1 MQWPSSRRLIKNAV
15 MVRLIAGS
23 SHVFFL
29 VLLSLRRAVVLST
42 VMLLSVMTLQADDS
56 KVRLLDSSNN
66 AKQLTIETIREI
78 FFMRLSTWPDGSPI
92 HVFVLP
98 DNHPLHIRFAKEIL
112 GVYPFQLRSAWDR
125 LVFSGTGV
133 SPTTV
138 ESEEEMRARIES
150 TPGSIGYTDKQSGD
164 R

>member
-1 MQWPSSRRLIKNAV
+1 MQRPNFWRFIENVAI
-15 MVRLIAGS
+15 VRLIAES
-23 SHVFFL
+23 RRTNYLLLFNLRRTV
-29 VLLSLRRAVVLST
+29 VLLAI
-42 VMLLSVMTLQADDS
+42 MLLPNMPLHADDS
-56 KVRLLDSSNN
+56 KVRLLDSSKNV
-66 AKQLTIETIREI
+66 KHLTTEMVREI
-78 FFMRLSTWPDGSPI
+78 FFMRLSSWPDGSPI

-138 ESEEEMRARIES
+138 ESEEEMLERIKS
-150 TPGSIGYTDKQSGD
+150 TPGSIGYTDDK
-164 R
+164 

>member
-1 MQWPSSRRLIKNAV
+1 MQRPNFRRLIENAA
-15 MVRLIAGS
+15 MARLIAES
-23 SHVFFL
+23 SQAIFL
-29 VLLSLRRAVVLST
+29 VLLGLRRAAVLS
-42 VMLLSVMTLQADDS
+42 VIILLPNMTLQADDS
-56 KVRLLDSSNN
+56 KVRLLDSNKN
-66 AKQLTIETIREI
+66 FKHLTTEMVREI
-78 FFMRLSTWPDGSPI
+78 FFMRLSSWPDGSPI

-138 ESEEEMRARIES
+138 ESEEEMLERIKS
-150 TPGSIGYTDKQSGD
+150 TPGSIGYTDDK
-164 R
+164 

>member
-1 MQWPSSRRLIKNAV
+1 MQRPSSGWFSKNATR
-15 MVRLIAGS
+15 VRLIVAS
-23 SHVFFL
+23 SQAFFL
-29 VLLSLRRAVVLST
+29 VLVNLRRAVVLSA
-42 VMLLSVMTLQADDS
+42 VMLPTMALQADDS
-56 KVRLLDSSNN
+56 KVRLLDSTKN
-66 AKQLTIETIREI
+66 AKQLTTETIREI
-78 FFMRLSTWPDGSPI
+78 FFMRLSTWPDGTPI

-150 TPGSIGYTDKQSGD
+150 TPGAIGYTETISGD
-164 R
+164 H

>member
-1 MQWPSSRRLIKNAV
+1 MQQHSSRWFIANAAAARLITEA
-15 MVRLIAGS
+15 LLGI
-23 SHVFFL
+23 FL
-29 VLLSLRRAVVLST
+29 GLLNLRRAVVLSAI
-42 VMLLSVMTLQADDS
+42 MLFPNMTLHADDS
-56 KVRLLDSSNN
+56 KVRLLDSSHSV
-66 AKQLTIETIREI
+66 KQLTTEMVREI
-78 FFMRLSTWPDGSPI
+78 FFMRLSSWPDGSPI

-150 TPGSIGYTDKQSGD
+150 TPGSIGYTDKKYGD
-164 R
+164 N

>member
-1 MQWPSSRRLIKNAV
+1 MQRPSSGWFIENAAR
-15 MVRLIAGS
+15 VRLIAQS
-23 SHVFFL
+23 SQAIFL
-29 VLLSLRRAVVLST
+29 VLLNLRRALVLSAI
-42 VMLLSVMTLQADDS
+42 MLLPPMTLQADDS
-56 KVRLLDSSNN
+56 KVHLLDSNKN
-66 AKQLTIETIREI
+66 VKQLTTEMVREI
-78 FFMRLSTWPDGSPI
+78 FFMRLSSWPDGSPI

-98 DNHPLHIRFAKEIL
+98 DNHPLHVRFAKEIL

-150 TPGSIGYTDKQSGD
+150 TPGSIGYTDKK
-164 R
+164 

>member
-1 MQWPSSRRLIKNAV
+1 MQRPNFGWFMNYAAAAH
-15 MVRLIAGS
+15 LIAERRR
-23 SHVFFL
+23 VIFL
-29 VLLSLRRAVVLST
+29 FLSCLRKAAVICAILLLPNIA
-42 VMLLSVMTLQADDS
+42 LQADDS
-56 KVRLLDSSNN
+56 KVRLLASINN
-66 AKQLTIETIREI
+66 TKQLSTEMVREI
-78 FFMRLSTWPDGSPI
+78 FFMRLSSWPDGSPI

-138 ESEEEMRARIES
+138 ESVEEMRERVES
-150 TPGSIGYTDKQSGD
+150 TPGSIGYTDKK
-164 R
+164 

>member
-1 MQWPSSRRLIKNAV
+1 
-15 MVRLIAGS
+15 
-23 SHVFFL
+23 
-29 VLLSLRRAVVLST
+29 
-42 VMLLSVMTLQADDS
+42 MLPTMALQADDS
-56 KVRLLDSSNN
+56 KVRLLDSTKN
-66 AKQLTIETIREI
+66 AKQLTTETIREI
-78 FFMRLSTWPDGSPI
+78 FFMRLSTWPDGTPI

-150 TPGSIGYTDKQSGD
+150 TPGAIGYTETISGD
-164 R
+164 H

>member
-1 MQWPSSRRLIKNAV
+1 MQRPSSGRFIEISFL
-15 MVRLIAGS
+15 VRLIVPSNQAA
-23 SHVFFL
+23 FI
-29 VLLSLRRAVVLST
+29 VLLSLRRVVLLFSL
-42 VMLLSVMTLQADDS
+42 MLLPVFPLQADDS
-56 KVRLLDSSNN
+56 KVRLLDSSKNT
-66 AKQLTIETIREI
+66 KQLTTETIREI
-78 FFMRLSTWPDGSPI
+78 FFMRLNTWPDGSPI

-98 DNHPLHIRFAKEIL
+98 DKHPLHIRFAKEIL

-150 TPGSIGYTDKQSGD
+150 TPGSIGYTDKKLGD
-164 R
+164 H

>member
-1 MQWPSSRRLIKNAV
+1 MQRPNFWRFIENAAVARMIAESSLAI
-15 MVRLIAGS
+15 
-23 SHVFFL
+23 FL
-29 VLLSLRRAVVLST
+29 VLHGLRRAAVLS
-42 VMLLSVMTLQADDS
+42 VIMLLPNMTLQADDS
-56 KVRLLDSSNN
+56 KVRLLDSSKNV
-66 AKQLTIETIREI
+66 KHLTTEMVREI
-78 FFMRLSTWPDGSPI
+78 FFMRLSSWPDGSPI

-138 ESEEEMRARIES
+138 ESKEEMLERIKS
-150 TPGSIGYTDKQSGD
+150 TPGSIGYTDDK
-164 R
+164 